1 MGRRELPPASTLS
14 RTPALGACAAGRQ
27 PHGKAGIGGNEHFH
41 QLAPLGL
48 ELPQLPVHDL
58 QPRQGQEVNA
68 DFERQAG
75 LVQLPPDVAVERAD
89 SLKLT
94 SGAAS

>member
-27 PHGKAGIGGNEHFH
+27 PHGKAGIGGKEHFH
-41 QLAPLGL
+41 QLAPLVF
-48 ELPQLPVHDL
+48 ELPQLLVDCL
-58 QPRQGQEVNA
+58 QQRQGQEVNA